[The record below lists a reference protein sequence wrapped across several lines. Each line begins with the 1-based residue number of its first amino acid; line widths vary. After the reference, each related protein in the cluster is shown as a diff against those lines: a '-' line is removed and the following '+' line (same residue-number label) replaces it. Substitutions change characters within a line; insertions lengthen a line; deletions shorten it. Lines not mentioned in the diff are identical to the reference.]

1 VELLGQW
8 SYWVSGAIGATGR
21 MPTYH
26 EIMTTDLAALTT
38 AAERWD
44 GMAGEFEKQEA
55 AYRRDVH
62 GISMSTSWTG
72 LSADA
77 ANARFDVTLK
87 EFQYAQTEAK
97 GIASLL
103 RDAHERFVE
112 LRGRVVA
119 ARWDAVRAGM
129 KVSEAGVVSPGS
141 GQPDTPGDPHAVQP
155 WQDRITKAVR
165 DVTDAD
171 EGVRIALAG
180 VVIDSELLAGGRGF
194 NGRAIGDVEAYEAE
208 ETERYLRKLGR
219 GGELTDTQLAELQ
232 RSFRDNSEDEGF
244 SRMVLDDLGPTG
256 TIKLTNELNDRIHV
270 QGGAGAGTYSA
281 IETGLANALATA
293 TKHTKSDWYRKW
305 RAGMRHAGLEHFATD
320 AQGLHL
326 DKAVGY
332 QSLVTLMQKGHGY
345 APGVVEDL
353 TDDMIAAEK
362 KHPGVWQVKG
372 TYAGAR
378 GGWFANDPV
387 DGMLGIMSRDPAEA
401 ARYLHSDAHMKYLM
415 NDRDWNVTLNDE
427 GLSKGGHYVPRLDGD
442 DRAGFGAALQ
452 AGATGIDPAHPHGG
466 RVGDR
471 ATNDAV
477 FKSALT
483 YLADKGDEFPASL
496 REPMA
501 NVLVNHGDVV
511 HASMSEVAVAKSPL
525 DQHQIFEVVKQ
536 VSKDEGAYGTLNGG
550 MNQAMVSAIHGDH
563 SNSADSLSQV
573 GRTVGFLEEARVQA
587 AGDPKTAAFESK
599 PLFDKAI
606 GYIPVVSGDV
616 QMGFDYVTGE
626 WLADEQ
632 KRIDDQQAKRNIGAY
647 DKRNR
652 QLMAF
657 ADEWSK
663 TRPSGGDSY
672 VDPHAEV
679 GRAAEDGIAHA
690 TGVSGVQPK

>member
-1 VELLGQW
+1 
-8 SYWVSGAIGATGR
+8 

-62 GISMSTSWTG
+62 GISMGTSWTG

-180 VVIDSELLAGGRGF
+180 VVVDSELLAGGRGF
-194 NGRAIGDVEAYEAE
+194 NGRAMGDVEAYEAA
-208 ETERYLRKLGR
+208 ETEGYLRKLGR
-219 GGELTDTQLAELQ
+219 GGELTDTQLAELE

-362 KHPGVWQVKG
+362 KHPGIWQVKG

-427 GLSKGGHYVPRLDGD
+427 GASKGGRYVARLDGD
-442 DRAGFGAALQ
+442 DRVGFGAALQ

-496 REPMA
+496 RGPMA
-501 NVLVNHGDVV
+501 NVLVNHGGVV

-525 DQHQIFEVVKQ
+525 DQHRLFEVVKQ

-550 MNQAMVSAIHGDH
+550 MNQAMVSAIHSDH
-563 SNSADSLSQV
+563 SNSADSLSQA

-587 AGDPKTAAFESK
+587 AGDPKVAAFESK

-606 GYIPVVSGDV
+606 GYIPMVSGDV

-632 KRIDDQQAKRNIGAY
+632 KRLDDKQEDDNFQAYSKRNG
-647 DKRNR
+647 
-652 QLMAF
+652 QLMAL
-657 ADEWSK
+657 ADVWSR
-663 TRPSGGDSY
+663 THRAGGSEFEMQTQ
-672 VDPHAEV
+672 VNRSAN
-679 GRAAEDGIAHA
+679 DGIAHA
-690 TGVSGVQPK
+690 HGVSGERPA